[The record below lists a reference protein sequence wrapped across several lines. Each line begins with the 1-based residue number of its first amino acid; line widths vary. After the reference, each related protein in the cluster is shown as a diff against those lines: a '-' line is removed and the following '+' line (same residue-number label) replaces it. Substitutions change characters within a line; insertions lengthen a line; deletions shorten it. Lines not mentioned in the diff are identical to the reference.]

1 MNPGQELFGALLVA
15 LRKAY
20 PGMVYDSFLP
30 PEETP
35 YPFIYLNGTYEIE
48 DFRMKGVYFG
58 QTAISI
64 DVWHN
69 DPTQRGTV
77 DSLLFS
83 VRQIARALDRTDNYN
98 WCLSAC
104 TLEYMPDY
112 TTSQPLYKG
121 ILSLEFKHYRR
132 RNNEQL

>member
-83 VRQIARALDRTDNYN
+83 VRQIARALDRIDNYN

>member
-1 MNPGQELFGALLVA
+1 MNPGQELFGALLAA

-77 DSLLFS
+77 DSLLFFCPADCPGTGS
-83 VRQIARALDRTDNYN
+83 NRQLQLVSFGLHSRVHAGLHDKSAALQGNSFPRIQ
-98 WCLSAC
+98 
-104 TLEYMPDY
+104 TLQEEK
-112 TTSQPLYKG
+112 Q
-121 ILSLEFKHYRR
+121 
-132 RNNEQL
+132 

>member
-15 LRKAY
+15 LRQAY

-48 DFRMKGVYFG
+48 DFRMKGAYFG

-83 VRQIARALDRTDNYN
+83 VRQIFRALDRTDNYN

>member
-48 DFRMKGVYFG
+48 DFRMKGAYFG
-58 QTAISI
+58 QTSISI

-77 DSLLFS
+77 DSLLFA
-83 VRQIARALDRTDNYN
+83 VRQICRRIDQTKTYS
-98 WCLSAC
+98 WCLSSC
-104 TLEYMPDY
+104 TLEYLPDT
-112 TTSQPLYKG
+112 TTSQPLYRG
-121 ILSLEFKHYRR
+121 ILTLTYKHYRR
-132 RNNEQL
+132 K